1 MKTTAST
8 IRWALALSATTI
20 AIAAQAGQRD
30 YIVQDLGISVKMP
43 MAMNNL
49 GQMVGNGY
57 FDAASGQWVDQA
69 WVVSP
74 TTGLKNLGLPTATAV
89 GINDQG
95 AIVGRIWPD
104 NGKAG
109 FVIQNGITKYLPYPD
124 NALTAQINAISPTNQ
139 IVGMTADPK
148 AGGNDLTRYVKR
160 RPTVSKV
167 LIGNVNSGACTDG
180 EGVAINAAGQ
190 VAATVTWEAA
200 RIEADNTYTWFGAG
214 YASRADAINRH
225 GDVAGIDFHSSAF
238 VYADGALTWLPKPDW
253 ASNGFSVRAM
263 NDKRQVVGGGSNGGE
278 CNAFVW
284 SASGGLTN
292 LNKTPGVIAS
302 GLHLEYAFGI
312 DKTGQI
318 AAQATNAAGQ
328 SRLVFLTPR

>member
-1 MKTTAST
+1 MPTTAPMT
-8 IRWALALSATTI
+8 RHMAMALSLA
-20 AIAAQAGQRD
+20 AIAVTTHAAQRD
-30 YIVQDLGISVKMP
+30 YVVQDLGGVTTP

-57 FDAASGQWVDQA
+57 LDAVSGQWVDQA
-69 WVVSP
+69 WVASP
-74 TTGLKNLGLPTATAV
+74 TTGLQNLGLPGATAV
-89 GINDQG
+89 GINDHG

-104 NGKAG
+104 NGRAG
-109 FVIQNGITKYLPYPD
+109 FVMQDGSTKFLPYPD
-124 NALTAQINAISPTNQ
+124 NALTARVNAISPTNQ

-160 RPTVSKV
+160 RPTVSDV
-167 LIGNVNSGACTDG
+167 LIGNVNSGACSEG
-180 EGVAINAAGQ
+180 EGVAVNAAGQ

-200 RIEADNTYTWFGAG
+200 RIEADNTYTRLGAG

-225 GDVAGIDFHSSAF
+225 GDVAGIDATHSAF
-238 VYADGALTWLPKPDW
+238 VYADGVLTWLPEPAW

-263 NDKRQVVGGGSNGGE
+263 NDKRQVVGGASNGAG

-284 SASGGLTN
+284 SAAGGLTN
-292 LNKTPGVIAS
+292 LNKTAGVMAS

-312 DKTGQI
+312 DKTGRI
-318 AAQATNAAGQ
+318 AAQGTNAAGQ